1 VNKTMVKNILS
12 LFMIQGAGYILPL
25 ITLPYLVRVL
35 GPSEYGVLGFSL
47 AFVQYFTLLV
57 QYGFDLSATNKIA
70 IHKDDKTLVSQV
82 FWGVLFCKTILVILG
97 ALLMVAI
104 LLLVPG
110 LKDYSTVIIVS
121 YTSVV
126 GAAYVPSWLFQ
137 GKEKMGWMAI
147 SNILAKIVT
156 IPLIF
161 IFVSSQADTWIVA
174 LITGAGFILGSLFS
188 FYMIYREKW
197 IEWTRPTLG
206 QLKELIQDGRY
217 IFLSNIAGS
226 LYVNSIP
233 VFLGFAAGPVT
244 VGYYV
249 AADRIRQAIQGLM
262 SPVTSVF
269 YPRISSLMSIDKA
282 KGLRMIRLLLVG
294 QNAVA
299 LLMTLLLMIFS
310 HQIIDLFYGK
320 TYHESISILVLLA
333 PLIFFISVST
343 VLGVQGM
350 LIIGMRKE
358 FSQILWLGAILNT
371 VIIFPLIWLASA
383 DGAAI
388 SVLFTEALVAIL
400 IVSKTKSIW
409 RRS

>member
-1 VNKTMVKNILS
+1 MNKTMVKNILS

-161 IFVSSQADTWIVA
+161 IFVSSPADTWIVA
-174 LITGAGFILGSLFS
+174 LITGAGFILGFS
-188 FYMIYREKW
+188 
-197 IEWTRPTLG
+197 
-206 QLKELIQDGRY
+206 
-217 IFLSNIAGS
+217 
-226 LYVNSIP
+226 V
-233 VFLGFAAGPVT
+233 
-244 VGYYV
+244 
-249 AADRIRQAIQGLM
+249 
-262 SPVTSVF
+262 
-269 YPRISSLMSIDKA
+269 
-282 KGLRMIRLLLVG
+282 
-294 QNAVA
+294 
-299 LLMTLLLMIFS
+299 
-310 HQIIDLFYGK
+310 
-320 TYHESISILVLLA
+320 
-333 PLIFFISVST
+333 
-343 VLGVQGM
+343 
-350 LIIGMRKE
+350 
-358 FSQILWLGAILNT
+358 
-371 VIIFPLIWLASA
+371 
-383 DGAAI
+383 
-388 SVLFTEALVAIL
+388 
-400 IVSKTKSIW
+400 
-409 RRS
+409 

>member
-1 VNKTMVKNILS
+1 M
-12 LFMIQGAGYILPL
+12 
-25 ITLPYLVRVL
+25 
-35 GPSEYGVLGFSL
+35 
-47 AFVQYFTLLV
+47 
-57 QYGFDLSATNKIA
+57 
-70 IHKDDKTLVSQV
+70 
-82 FWGVLFCKTILVILG
+82 
-97 ALLMVAI
+97 
-104 LLLVPG
+104 
-110 LKDYSTVIIVS
+110 
-121 YTSVV
+121 
-126 GAAYVPSWLFQ
+126 
-137 GKEKMGWMAI
+137 
-147 SNILAKIVT
+147 
-156 IPLIF
+156 
-161 IFVSSQADTWIVA
+161 
-174 LITGAGFILGSLFS
+174 
-188 FYMIYREKW
+188 
-197 IEWTRPTLG
+197 
-206 QLKELIQDGRY
+206 
-217 IFLSNIAGS
+217 
-226 LYVNSIP
+226 
-233 VFLGFAAGPVT
+233 
-244 VGYYV
+244 
-249 AADRIRQAIQGLM
+249 
-262 SPVTSVF
+262 F

-388 SVLFTEALVAIL
+388 SVLVTEALVAIL